1 MRKYQ
6 IKNIQIV
13 VYKNKVLFAEI
24 QYNNQLLSSIQNVAT
39 SNEIQEINLE
49 FFNFSANELKAISK
63 EKIPG
68 VKPKR

>member
-39 SNEIQEINLE
+39 SNEIQEINIE
-49 FFNFSANELKAISK
+49 FFNFLANELKAISK